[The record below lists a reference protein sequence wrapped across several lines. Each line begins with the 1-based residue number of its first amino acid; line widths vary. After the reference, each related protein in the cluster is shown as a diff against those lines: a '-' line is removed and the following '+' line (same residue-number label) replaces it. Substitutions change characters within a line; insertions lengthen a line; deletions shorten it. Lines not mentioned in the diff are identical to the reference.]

1 MILHGFRALQGAP
14 SQGPHLLDCHK
25 QTKIRAMQAELCDP
39 RQTCL
44 AHMYKILEAHSMG
57 RTKQAFEEFVLRMT
71 GMLGFPASASGMA
84 SSKERPGGRE
94 VKH

>member
-1 MILHGFRALQGAP
+1 MVSGHFRVPLAK
-14 SQGPHLLDCHK
+14 GPTCWIVMSHK
-25 QTKIRAMQAELCDP
+25 QTKIRAMQAELCVP

-57 RTKQAFEEFVLRMT
+57 RTKQAFEGFVLRMT